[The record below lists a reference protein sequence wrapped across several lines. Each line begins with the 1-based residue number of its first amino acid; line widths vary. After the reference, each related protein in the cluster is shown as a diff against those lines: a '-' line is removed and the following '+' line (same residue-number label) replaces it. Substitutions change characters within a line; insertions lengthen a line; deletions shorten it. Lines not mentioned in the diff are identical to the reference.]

1 MKKAKILIIDDEK
14 DIRESLSDILE
25 DEGYQVFIAEN
36 VIKAKEIKSRIRC
49 DLILLDIWM
58 PDCDGISL
66 LKQWA
71 KDKEIHCPVIM
82 MSGHGT
88 IDTAIEAT
96 KIGAFDFLE
105 KPISLQK
112 LLKTISLALKK
123 PIYIDKLDL
132 SFISDI
138 DSPVIN
144 ILREKLKD
152 LKKERLIIIGGKE
165 GNFLNI
171 CIEFLLGNNFCI
183 FDSKN
188 KLDSHIINKIQ
199 EKGKTALL
207 INRLS
212 DLSNYDS
219 SELRAIFKLLTNK
232 KIKVIIVDEN
242 IDALK
247 SLVGQ
252 EWIFDEHYFKIPID
266 KNIDMISEFSNLI
279 LNYYLSKNINLGY
292 KEFDTSALNLMR
304 LQSHLLEIDELD
316 QFIVTLI
323 QNVAAETITS
333 DDLNFR
339 PTASLNNNSKKNN
352 QDSLSIFN
360 DNLFMLNLKDAREKF
375 ERKYFEFH
383 IKSKLSI
390 TELSK
395 KSGVERT
402 HLYRKLKHL
411 KINTK

>member
-1 MKKAKILIIDDEK
+1 MTKAKILIIDDEE
-14 DIRESLSDILE
+14 DIRESLSDILK
-25 DEGYQVFIAEN
+25 DEGYEVVVAEN
-36 VIKAKEIKSRIRC
+36 AATAKKIKSNIRF

-71 KDKEIHCPVIM
+71 KDKEISCPVIM

-123 PIYIDKLDL
+123 SIHIDKLGI
-132 SFISDI
+132 SFITDI
-138 DSPVIN
+138 ESPTIKV
-144 ILREKLKD
+144 LRERLKD
-152 LKKERLIIIGGKE
+152 LKKEGLIVIGGKE

-171 CIEFLLGNNFCI
+171 CIEFLLGNNFSV
-183 FDSKN
+183 FDPKN
-188 KLDSHIINKIQ
+188 KLDSHLINKIQ

-207 INRLS
+207 IKCLS
-212 DLSNYDS
+212 DLSNVES
-219 SELRAIFKLLTNK
+219 SELRAVIKLLINK

-242 IDALK
+242 IESLRN
-247 SLVGQ
+247 LVGD
-252 EWIFDEHYFKIPID
+252 EWIFDDHYFKIPID
-266 KNIDMISEFSNLI
+266 NDMDMISEFSNLI
-279 LNYYLSKNINLGY
+279 LNYYLSNNINIGY

-304 LQSHLLEIDELD
+304 LESNFLKIDELD
-316 QFIVTLI
+316 QFILNLI
-323 QNVAAETITS
+323 QNVEAETITAE
-333 DDLNFR
+333 DLNFSVA
-339 PTASLNNNSKKNN
+339 TVLSNDKKIEYITPK
-352 QDSLSIFN
+352 LSN
-360 DNLFMLNLKDAREKF
+360 DLYKLSLKDARNQFEKY
-375 ERKYFEFH
+375 YFEFH

-402 HLYRKLKHL
+402 HLYRKLKKL
-411 KINTK
+411 NISTK